1 MTVSGPTLRAP
12 GDTHSEEVGPALGL
26 LADGRG
32 RVGCGRHVDAEL
44 LLAGARRG
52 RHGGGVVAQAPAA
65 VTRLQRSEAKAA
77 LGTRP
82 GSLTHRLRGTVS
94 HTQQV
99 QLDRRAGP
107 SHWLVAS
114 A

>member
-1 MTVSGPTLRAP
+1 MTVSGPMLRAL
-12 GDTHSEEVGPALGL
+12 GDTHSEEVGPTLGL

-52 RHGGGVVAQAPAA
+52 RHGGGVVAQAPTA
-65 VTRLQRSEAKAA
+65 VTRLQRSEAKAV
-77 LGTRP
+77 LGTHP
-82 GSLTHRLRGTVS
+82 GSLTHHLCGAIS

-99 QLDRRAGP
+99 QPDRCAGL
-107 SHWLVAS
+107 SHWLMAS